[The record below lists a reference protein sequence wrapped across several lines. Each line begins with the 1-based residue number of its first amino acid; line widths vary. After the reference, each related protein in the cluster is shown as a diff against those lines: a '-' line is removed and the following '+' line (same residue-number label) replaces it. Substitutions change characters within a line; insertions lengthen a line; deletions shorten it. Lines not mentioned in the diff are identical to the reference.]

1 MADDSERKSELTI
14 ESTGRTDGPLIE
26 LWTGSAD
33 ATRSVGRSLGS
44 LVRQAT
50 FIGLTGPLGS
60 GKTCFAQGLGDGL
73 GLTTGMK
80 SPSYIIVAE
89 YPGFLPVYHIDLY
102 RIEHVREVLEF
113 GWEEY
118 LSLGAVLIVEW
129 PERASELLPASIILV
144 GFFHDTPS
152 RRRLRIEA
160 RGVEE
165 SRIVRDLGRLLRAR
179 EYDVGSAESP
189 GRSEASP

>member
-1 MADDSERKSELTI
+1 MVDHSGRKSELTI
-14 ESTGRTDGPLIE
+14 ESTRQTDGPRIE
-26 LWTGSAD
+26 LRTRSAH
-33 ATRSVGRSLGS
+33 ATWSVGRSLGS

-73 GLTTGMK
+73 GLISGVK

-89 YPGFLPVYHIDLY
+89 YAGFLPVYHIDLY

-118 LSLGAVLIVEW
+118 ISLDAVLIVEW
-129 PERASELLPASIILV
+129 PEKAAELLPASRILV
-144 GFFHDTPS
+144 EFSHDAPS
-152 RRRLRIEA
+152 RRTLRIEA
-160 RGVEE
+160 RGAEE
-165 SRIVRDLGRLLRAR
+165 SRIVRDLGRLLRAS
-179 EYDVGSAESP
+179 EYDVGAIESLD
-189 GRSEASP
+189 GSEASP